1 MVRILPFVQ
10 RKPSDRR
17 WAAAMVEHLHG
28 RITLQEMGEQAAF
41 ATQESLAAI
50 PGGAALPAGA
60 PAWAIAMNTNV
71 NNRFNQMN
79 TNVNNRFNQIDA
91 RLVNVEARQVNATL
105 TEPTD
110 PISPI
115 VDNGGNNPPAFFP
128 QTLADLGNLTNPQIL
143 QLLQFYGLSTVP
155 VATRHQRLCQYLGI
169 KHF

>member
-60 PAWAIAMNTNV
+60 PAWAIA
-71 NNRFNQMN
+71 MN